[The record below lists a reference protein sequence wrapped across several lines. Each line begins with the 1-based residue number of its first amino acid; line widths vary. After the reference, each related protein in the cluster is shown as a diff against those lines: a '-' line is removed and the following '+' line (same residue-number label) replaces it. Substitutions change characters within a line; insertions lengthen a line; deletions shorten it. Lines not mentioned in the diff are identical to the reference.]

1 MTDHKDDPA
10 SELDTSIEEI
20 LRQQDALNK
29 VLQDRFKKDLTI
41 LFTDICGYT
50 HYMETMGDLKG
61 RAMLQKHNDI
71 VFAAIE
77 QHGGKVIKTIGDAVM
92 ATFVAPL
99 PGVRAAVEIQEALSN
114 YNRTAEPSDKIKVKI
129 GLNHGSALVDDK
141 DLFGDAVNVAAR
153 VQAKAGPDEI
163 LVSKDLYESVCGSDD
178 ILCRFHTNAELK
190 GKAEPMPLYRIVWK
204 DEDYQFE
211 AHQVRAEPA
220 LARSSQ
226 RADLPTFHIEATREG
241 QSLKL
246 SAYEQS
252 RGETSTV
259 RHYEEIA
266 VSMDGINDRCR
277 EIVEI
282 LNTANRR
289 GRITRETLS
298 KLRSIGQLFS
308 DELFTAEVKQKL
320 QQTPADH
327 LVIAMDDQLVQIPW
341 ELLHDGQQFLCQRFA
356 MGRLVKTRQSV
367 SFASKPRHLARPL
380 KMLVLADPKGDLK
393 GAYEEGQRVVGIADK
408 ASSLVNAS
416 LRSEGITPDYI
427 KEKIRNFD
435 VVHFAGHSD
444 YDAESPGQSGWRLSD
459 GQFKA
464 DDIRKMAG
472 TAAMPALIFANACQ
486 SARTEEWG
494 IHDTIQDDI
503 FGLANAFVLA
513 GVKHYIGTFW
523 EILDE
528 PSSLFA
534 EEFYGQLLS
543 GHSVGIAMRNAR
555 QALIRKYGEETIV
568 WGSYLLY
575 GDPTYNYLDQIRS
588 VALAPAVDAGSH
600 AAVIEGQPVRTDNE
614 EIVFGKTE
622 AAGKTTS
629 KSKAWMAMAAVLALV
644 IGAAGYFMFGAKPDT
659 QKEQAE
665 LELQYAG
672 GRYDEAAATA
682 RAIIGKDPSVRGAY
696 LALGNI
702 QLKRGEL
709 DGARSA
715 FEQAIAAETG
725 SEQQRAQAYMGLG
738 RIASMNNDGQA
749 SLNYYNQATT
759 AAPNYSGGYVAQAM
773 VAERSG
779 DNVGALGLL
788 ERAAQ
793 LAPND
798 ATVAA
803 MAADLK
809 KKVALANDKDRQA
822 RIDALV
828 KDLLAGMN
836 ASEKPAE
843 TDTWTSKPLTLWIMD
858 FDCAGYTLQE
868 GMSRIMTTGLTEVLL
883 ESGRIQIVERALLDK
898 LMEELKLGSSQLA
911 DQRTALALGRIA
923 AARLI
928 VSPKAA
934 FGPAETQVS
943 LRVFETE
950 TSRVAAAANIAF
962 EEKKSPVDIT
972 AAIAAEITEKIDK
985 KYPIRGR
992 VAGTGAEGILLNI
1005 GDNVGVKEGQKFKVI
1020 GAETILEVVA
1030 AEPQSCLTK
1039 VLEGAQEVDNGARVQ
1054 AV

>member
-1 MTDHKDDPA
+1 MTEPTEDK
-10 SELDTSIEEI
+10 SKEMETSIEEI
-20 LRQQDALNK
+20 LRQQDALTK
-29 VLQDRFKKDLTI
+29 ELQDRFKKDLTI

-77 QHGGKVIKTIGDAVM
+77 QHDGKIIKTIGDAVM

-99 PGVRAAVEIQEALSN
+99 PGVRAAVDIQEALEAHN
-114 YNRTAEPSDKIKVKI
+114 QTAEPSDKIKVKI

-163 LVSKDLYESVCGSDD
+163 LVSEDLYKSVCGSDD

-190 GKAEPMPLYRIVWK
+190 GKAEPMPLYRIVWQ

-211 AHQVRAEPA
+211 EHQVRAEPA
-220 LARSSQ
+220 SAISSQ

-266 VSMDGINDRCR
+266 VSMEGINDRCR
-277 EIVEI
+277 EIVEV

-308 DELFTAEVKQKL
+308 DELFTAEVKIKL

-327 LVIAMDDQLVQIPW
+327 LVISMDDQLVQIPW
-341 ELLHDGQQFLCQRFA
+341 ELLHDGKQFLCQRFA
-356 MGRLVKTRQSV
+356 MGRLVRTRQNV

-444 YDAESPGQSGWRLSD
+444 YDADNPGQSGWRLSD
-459 GQFKA
+459 GRFKA
-464 DDIRKMAG
+464 QDIRKMAG

-534 EEFYGQLLS
+534 EEFYAQLLS
-543 GHSVGIAMRNAR
+543 GYSVGIAMRNAR
-555 QALIRKYGEETIV
+555 QVLIQKYGEETIV

-575 GDPTYNYLDQIRS
+575 GDPSYNYHDQ
-588 VALAPAVDAGSH
+588 VQMAAPMPVEMKTAAADMGGDA
-600 AAVIEGQPVRTDNE
+600 VRTDTE
-614 EIVFGKTE
+614 QIVFG
-622 AAGKTTS
+622 TS
-629 KSKAWMAMAAVLALV
+629 ETVQQAPAKKSPWMAIAAVLVVV
-644 IGAAGYFMFGAKPDT
+644 IGAGVFFLFGSKPDT
-659 QKEQAE
+659 TKEQAT

-672 GRYDEAAATA
+672 GRYDEAVATA
-682 RAIIGKDPSVRGAY
+682 RVIIDKDPSVRGAY

-779 DNVGALGLL
+779 DTAGALGLL

-858 FDCAGYTLQE
+858 VDCTGYTLQE
-868 GMSRIMTTGLTEVLL
+868 GMSRIMTTGLTEELL
-883 ESGRIQIVERALLDK
+883 DTGRIQIVERALLDK

-911 DQRTALALGRIA
+911 DRRTALSLGRIA

-928 VSPKAA
+928 VSPKAD

-943 LRVFETE
+943 LRMFETE
-950 TSRVAAAANIAF
+950 TSRVAGAANIAY
-962 EEKKSPVDIT
+962 EENKTPADIT
-972 AAIAAEITEKIDK
+972 ASIAQEIKTKIDE

-992 VAGTGAEGILLNI
+992 VAGTGAEGITLNI
-1005 GDNVGVKEGQKFKVI
+1005 GDSVGVREGQKFKVI
-1020 GAETILEVVA
+1020 GSETVLEVVA
-1030 AEPQSCLTK
+1030 AETNSCLTK
-1039 VLEGAQEVDNGARVQ
+1039 ILGGGQAVETGARVQ